1 MHQVLL
7 ISVQVRMLPLCYCMI
22 LNKSLFFSGL
32 ESPYVSTESL
42 DCIESKVP
50 LSSDIL
56 WVCGP
61 EEGCRGLWPGSS
73 DDPQVSLL
81 SYWCWERHLH
91 RMHFC
96 SDLKPGPAT

>member
-1 MHQVLL
+1 MHRALV
-7 ISVQVRMLPLCYCMI
+7 ISVQVWMLPLICCVI

-32 ESPYVSTESL
+32 ESPYLSTESL
-42 DCIESKVP
+42 DCIESNVP

-61 EEGCRGLWPGSS
+61 TEGCRELWPGSS

-81 SYWCWERHLH
+81 SHWC
-91 RMHFC
+91 
-96 SDLKPGPAT
+96 